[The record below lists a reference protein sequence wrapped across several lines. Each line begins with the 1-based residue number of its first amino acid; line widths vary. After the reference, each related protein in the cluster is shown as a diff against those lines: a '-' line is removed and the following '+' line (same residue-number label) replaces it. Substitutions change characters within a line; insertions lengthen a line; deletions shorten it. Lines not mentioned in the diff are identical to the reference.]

1 MDTID
6 DFWERVNKQLRA
18 HKISRKKF
26 AEFIDVPYS
35 TFNSWLRN
43 GRSLEVYTAYN
54 IAAALGVNLE
64 FLLTGIDGKNA
75 RERLKQIEERKTVK
89 ISMEK
94 LIGKMRKELVKL

>member
-1 MDTID
+1 MNTIT
-6 DFWERVNKQLRA
+6 DFWNRVNEQLKS

-26 AEFIDVPYS
+26 AEFINVPYS

-43 GRSLEVYTAYN
+43 SRSLEVFTAYN
-54 IAAALGVNLE
+54 ISTALGVNLE

-75 RERLKQIEERKTVK
+75 EERLKQTEERKTVK
-89 ISMEK
+89 TSMEK

>member
-1 MDTID
+1 MDGID
-6 DFWERVNKQLRA
+6 DFWERVNEQLQA

-26 AEFIDVPYS
+26 AEFINVPYS
-35 TFNSWLRN
+35 TYNSWIRN

-54 IAAALGVNLE
+54 IASALGVNLE
-64 FLLTGIDGKNA
+64 FLLTGTDEKSA
-75 RERLKQIEERKTVK
+75 RERLKQTEERKTVK